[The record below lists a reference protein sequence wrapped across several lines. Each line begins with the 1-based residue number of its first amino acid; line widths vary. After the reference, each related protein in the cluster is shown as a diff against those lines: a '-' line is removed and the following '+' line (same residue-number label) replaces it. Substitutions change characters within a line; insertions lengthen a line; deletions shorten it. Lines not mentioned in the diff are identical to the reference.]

1 MEEKYQIIYEYLDG
15 ELPPVQESE
24 LFALLATDQE
34 ARNEMKSAL
43 AIKEAVR
50 SDSVAFVPPIKSTN
64 KIFSAL
70 GFSEPSAIAATAS
83 ISKFA
88 ALKNW
93 LLLQTKYIATGIS
106 SAIVTAA
113 IMLMLL
119 PKENANNSISNVSS
133 TKIYDPKE
141 TIAQQQQPMP
151 EIKEKVVYK
160 YIVVEQKNP
169 DSKSVA
175 SDDQVIKLSSSS
187 PEIIK
192 PENNLNAGRAQMFP
206 MNINITNLLPEEI
219 LPDKQDSKISF
230 EIKGLSYA
238 SDFEEK
244 VRPAEKQSL
253 NNSSFS
259 VIYDY
264 SNEFAF
270 GLNYSR
276 ENFYQKFE
284 GYENNQLYQ
293 YEQNPNFETF
303 SLLGRY
309 SPEFLKFNYV
319 KIYSQAAIG
328 GNKVGFVGRL
338 GIGAE
343 ITIFKEHSLQVG
355 YDISNM
361 YYKHQSKWFSSSKKG
376 LAFGVKLKL

>member
-15 ELPPVQESE
+15 ELPSEQESE

-70 GFSEPSAIAATAS
+70 GFSAPAAVVATAS

-119 PKENANNSISNVSS
+119 PKENANESISNVSS
-133 TKIYDPKE
+133 TKIYNPKE
-141 TIAQQQQPMP
+141 AIAQQQQPIP

-169 DSKSVA
+169 DSKSIE
-175 SDDQVIKLSSSS
+175 SDDQVIKLRSSS
-187 PEIIK
+187 PEIIN
-192 PENNLNAGRAQMFP
+192 PQNNLSAGRSQMFP

-230 EIKGLSYA
+230 EFKGMSYT
-238 SDFEEK
+238 SDLEEK

-303 SLLGRY
+303 SLIGRY
-309 SPEFLKFNYV
+309 SPEFLKFDYG
-319 KIYSQAAIG
+319 KIYTQAAIG

-343 ITIFKEHSLQVG
+343 IPIFNEHSLQVG

>member
-1 MEEKYQIIYEYLDG
+1 MEEKYQIIYEYIDG
-15 ELPPVQESE
+15 ELPPEQESE

-64 KIFSAL
+64 RIFSAL
-70 GFSEPSAIAATAS
+70 GFSEPSSIVATTS

-119 PKENANNSISNVSS
+119 PKESAKDSIVNVNSDIIS
-133 TKIYDPKE
+133 KPKE
-141 TIAQQQQPMP
+141 IIAEQQQPIP

-160 YIVVEQKNP
+160 YIVVKQENAEI
-169 DSKSVA
+169 KSFA
-175 SDDQVIKLSSSS
+175 SDDDVIKLNSSS
-187 PEIIK
+187 IK
-192 PENNLNAGRAQMFP
+192 IPIPQYNLNAGRTQLFP

-219 LPDKQDSKISF
+219 LPDKTDSKLSF
-230 EIKGLSYA
+230 EIKGLSHT
-238 SDFEEK
+238 SDFKEK
-244 VRPAEKQSL
+244 VRPAEEQNL

-259 VIYDY
+259 IMYDY
-264 SNEFAF
+264 SSELAF

-303 SLLGRY
+303 SLIGRY
-309 SPEFLKFNYV
+309 SPDVLKFDYG

-328 GNKVGFVGRL
+328 GNKVGFVGRF
-338 GIGAE
+338 GVGAE
-343 ITIFKEHSLQVG
+343 IPVFKGHSLQVG
-355 YDISNM
+355 YDMSNM

-376 LAFGVKLKL
+376 LEFGVKLEL

>member
-1 MEEKYQIIYEYLDG
+1 MEEKYQIIYEYIDG
-15 ELPPVQESE
+15 ELPFEQESE

-70 GFSEPSAIAATAS
+70 GFSAPAAVVATAS
-83 ISKFA
+83 ISKFTS
-88 ALKNW
+88 LKNW

-106 SAIVTAA
+106 SALVTAA

-119 PKENANNSISNVSS
+119 PKENANESISNVSS
-133 TKIYDPKE
+133 TKIYNPKE
-141 TIAQQQQPMP
+141 TIAQQQQTMP

-160 YIVVEQKNP
+160 YVVEQKNP
-169 DSKSVA
+169 DSESIA
-175 SDDQVIKLSSSS
+175 SDNQVIKLRSSS
-187 PEIIK
+187 PEIIN
-192 PENNLNAGRAQMFP
+192 PQNNLSAGRVQMFP
-206 MNINITNLLPEEI
+206 MNINITKLLPEET
-219 LPDKQDSKISF
+219 LSNKKDSRISF
-230 EIKGLSYA
+230 ELKGMSYT
-238 SDFEEK
+238 SDLEEK
-244 VRPAEKQSL
+244 VRSAEKQSL

-303 SLLGRY
+303 SLIGRY
-309 SPEFLKFNYV
+309 SPEFLKFNFG

-328 GNKVGFVGRL
+328 GNKVGFVGRF

-343 ITIFKEHSLQVG
+343 IPIFKEHSLQVG

-376 LAFGVKLKL
+376 IEFGMKLKL